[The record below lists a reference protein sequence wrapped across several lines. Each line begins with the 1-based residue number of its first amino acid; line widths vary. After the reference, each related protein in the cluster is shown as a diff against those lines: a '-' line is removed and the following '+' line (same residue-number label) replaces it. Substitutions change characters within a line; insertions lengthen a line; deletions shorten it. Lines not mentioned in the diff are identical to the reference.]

1 MPKTAKVSRV
11 TWEDLEEWVRESVM
25 PRTAK
30 VQEFLQGVLEES
42 VMPRTAEVT
51 EFLGRRKSERRRAVD
66 GSPGYRNGYGKR
78 RHLTLRCGTVA
89 VRRPRVR
96 GLEERFI
103 SRVLPLFARRTQSEM
118 PKTAEVAG
126 LVSDLYLHGLAEGDF
141 DLALRGLL
149 GEEAPLSASTVGRL
163 KERWSRRWR
172 ETHGAGADWM
182 TSRWSISGQ

>member
-1 MPKTAKVSRV
+1 LEKHGTRDGKVSRV
-11 TWEDLEEWVRESVM
+11 TWEDLEEWVRE
-25 PRTAK
+25 K
-30 VQEFLQGVLEES
+30 VQEFLQGVLEE
-42 VMPRTAEVT
+42 EVT

-96 GLEERFI
+96 GLSVMPQTAEERFI